1 MSTFEKTKDKIM
13 HTPTLNDIKPNEL
26 QAFLDKYGFKLKHV
40 KGSHFIYEYP
50 TQNKVFMLNIPM
62 HKPVKPTYID
72 QVRERIM
79 EIEGETEQ

>member
-13 HTPTLNDIKPNEL
+13 HTPTLNDIMPNEL

-50 TQNKVFMLNIPM
+50 
-62 HKPVKPTYID
+62 PVKPTYID

-79 EIEGETEQ
+79 EIEGESEQ

>member
-13 HTPTLNDIKPNEL
+13 HTPTLNDIMPNEL

-50 TQNKVFMLNIPM
+50 T
-62 HKPVKPTYID
+62 
-72 QVRERIM
+72 RIKFLC
-79 EIEGETEQ
+79 